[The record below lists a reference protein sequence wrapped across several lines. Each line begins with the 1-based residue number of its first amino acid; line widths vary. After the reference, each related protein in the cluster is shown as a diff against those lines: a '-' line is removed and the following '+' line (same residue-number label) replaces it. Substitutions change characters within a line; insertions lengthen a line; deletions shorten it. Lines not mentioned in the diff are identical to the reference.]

1 MVNMEMN
8 GAAAAPAAETIN
20 AAISFD
26 ELIKTLKAIP
36 ADKIALMMEQLDVA
50 KNDELHN
57 YDGYEQLCAA
67 NNVVPLSEEEFEA
80 DKCGAV
86 KKLYS
91 EALPKTLEGL
101 PQNIRDAITPIFTDA
116 VAHPE
121 RFKTREAI
129 TKKLLTAIFT
139 ALKLPAGWGLII
151 SRMVK
156 L

>member
-1 MVNMEMN
+1 MVKMEMN
-8 GAAAAPAAETIN
+8 GAATSQAAETID

-26 ELIKTLKAIP
+26 ELIRTLRAIP

-67 NNVVPLSEEEFEA
+67 NNVAPLTEEEF
-80 DKCGAV
+80 DRDRCGAV

-91 EALPKTLEGL
+91 EALPKTLDGL
-101 PQNIRDAITPIFTDA
+101 PQNIRDAITPVFTDA

-121 RFKTREAI
+121 RFKTREAL
-129 TKKLLTAIFT
+129 TKKLLTAVFT
-139 ALKLPAGWGLII
+139 ALQLPAGWGLII